1 MVGRRG
7 CNFGYAFVN
16 LAGGGAPA
24 LPLPGGARL
33 DRARLQEG
41 HPHRPGQDPGEH
53 FINYQGR
60 DDEPHDHKRMLVR
73 QLCTAASSL
82 FGWVLDLM

>member
-1 MVGRRG
+1 MQLRLRL
-7 CNFGYAFVN
+7 CQPH

-41 HPHRPGQDPGEH
+41 HPHRPGQDPGE
-53 FINYQGR
+53 
-60 DDEPHDHKRMLVR
+60 R
-73 QLCTAASSL
+73 QLQQLVGHGGFRFDAMS
-82 FGWVLDLM
+82 